1 MTPTQP
7 RRKFLQH
14 LLALP
19 LLGHAP
25 SLAAGSPVDYELN
38 VFPVAG
44 FMFHEGPQLL
54 DRLRPGDRLA
64 LVAEPGNRH
73 DARAIRIE
81 AFGRHIGYVPRSEN
95 GPLSRL
101 LAQGATLHARVAD
114 LQSQGAPWQ
123 TVNVAVSLRVSRL
136 G

>member
-1 MTPTQP
+1 MTSTQP
-7 RRKFLQH
+7 RREFLQH

-19 LLGHAP
+19 MLASAP
-25 SLAAGSPVDYELN
+25 SLAAGTPVDYELN

-54 DRLRPGDRLA
+54 NRLRSGDRLA
-64 LVAEPGNRH
+64 LVAEPGNCH

-95 GPLSRL
+95 GPLARL
-101 LAQGATLHARVAD
+101 LAQGAVLQARVAD
-114 LQSQGAPWQ
+114 TQSQGTPWE
-123 TVNVAVSLRVSRL
+123 TVNVAVSLRVPQL